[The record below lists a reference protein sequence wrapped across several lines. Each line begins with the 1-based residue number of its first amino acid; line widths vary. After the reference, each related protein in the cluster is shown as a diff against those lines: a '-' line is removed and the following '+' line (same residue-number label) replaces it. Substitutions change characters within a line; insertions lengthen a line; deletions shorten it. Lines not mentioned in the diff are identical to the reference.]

1 MKDADQNYRCVVARC
16 IPSDNCIWMPYPDAI
31 SASIKRLT
39 DSTANTTVD
48 STSTDTDQDWD
59 GSDETTVGTITD
71 EDDQDIDDQVTET
84 TPSTERT
91 DDSDKRNRDAEFQDE
106 VQSIFGGDVVDG
118 NNDYGTGNSPGDS
131 TWSADDPEP
140 QPFDKMP
147 DTAWH
152 TVFNKPLV
160 SIVSCIVIL
169 FFIAVIVFLV
179 RYLLGMNER
188 AVYRPL
194 MDQFKTVSYT
204 D

>member
-1 MKDADQNYRCVVARC
+1 
-16 IPSDNCIWMPYPDAI
+16 MPYPDAI
-31 SASIKRLT
+31 SASIKHLP
-39 DSTANTTVD
+39 DNTANTTVD
-48 STSTDTDQDWD
+48 STASDIDQDWD
-59 GSDETTVGTITD
+59 GSIETTVGTIID
-71 EDDQDIDDQVTET
+71 EDNRDSGDPVRET

-91 DDSDKRNRDAEFQDE
+91 DDSDERNRDDEFQDE
-106 VQSIFGGDVVDG
+106 VESIFDSDIVDG
-118 NNDYGTGNSPGDS
+118 NNDYGTGNPPDDS
-131 TWSADDPEP
+131 TWSADDPDP

-147 DTAWH
+147 DSAWH

>member
-16 IPSDNCIWMPYPDAI
+16 TPSDNCVWMPYPDAI

-39 DSTANTTVD
+39 DDTANATVD
-48 STSTDTDQDWD
+48 SAASDIDQDWD
-59 GSDETTVGTITD
+59 GSVETTVGAITD
-71 EDDQDIDDQVTET
+71 EDNQDFGDQITET

-91 DDSDKRNRDAEFQDE
+91 YDSDERNRDAEFQDE
-106 VQSIFGGDVVDG
+106 VESIFDDDIVDG
-118 NNDYGTGNSPGDS
+118 KDYGKGNSPDDS

-140 QPFDKMP
+140 QPFDKIP
-147 DTAWH
+147 DSAWH
-152 TVFNKPLV
+152 SVFNKPLV

-194 MDQFKTVSYT
+194 RDQFKTVSYT

>member
-31 SASIKRLT
+31 SASIKHLN
-39 DSTANTTVD
+39 DNIANSTVD
-48 STSTDTDQDWD
+48 SAAIDIDQDWE

-71 EDDQDIDDQVTET
+71 EDTQDIGDRVTET
-84 TPSTERT
+84 KPSTEHT
-91 DDSDKRNRDAEFQDE
+91 DDSDERNKDAEFQDE
-106 VQSIFGGDVVDG
+106 IQSIFNGDIVDG
-118 NNDYGTGNSPGDS
+118 EDYGTGNSPDDS
-131 TWSADDPEP
+131 TWSADDPES

-147 DTAWH
+147 DSAWH